1 MKRTSFRTLVAV
13 LIFAVGTPVTAVAAQ
28 SSDIPSKP
36 YPARLVNDLAGVLP
50 SYFVDSLERALTAFD
65 DSTSNQIAVVTVS
78 DLGAYSVAEYAL
90 HLGNKWGVGTA
101 LNNGVVVLLKP
112 RGTVDSD
119 RYVDVTIQVGR
130 GLEGAIPDAYAAR
143 IIRNIMGPYLRED
156 NYVAALAGGCREIQ
170 ALASGEISQPRDH
183 SDDELTPEDYVTIA
197 VVVILFFVV
206 IGLISRGRGGRGGS
220 GDGSGGGPIFI
231 PFIFGGRGG
240 RGSGFGSGGS
250 FGGFGGG
257 SFGGGGASGRF

>member
-1 MKRTSFRTLVAV
+1 MKLALSIV
-13 LIFAVGTPVTAVAAQ
+13 LALAVGMATPAFA
-28 SSDIPSKP
+28 DLPSKP

-50 SYFVDSLERALTAFD
+50 TYFVDSLERALVAFD

-78 DLGAYSVAEYAL
+78 DLGGYSVAEYAL

-101 LNNGVVVLLKP
+101 LNNGVVILLKP
-112 RGTVDSD
+112 RGTGDTD

-156 NYVAALAGGCREIQ
+156 NYTAALAGGCREIQ

-183 SDDELTPEDYVTIA
+183 SDDELTPDDYVTIA

-206 IGLISRGRGGRGGS
+206 IGLISRGRGGRGGRGS
-220 GDGSGGGPIFI
+220 DGDSGSGGGPIFI